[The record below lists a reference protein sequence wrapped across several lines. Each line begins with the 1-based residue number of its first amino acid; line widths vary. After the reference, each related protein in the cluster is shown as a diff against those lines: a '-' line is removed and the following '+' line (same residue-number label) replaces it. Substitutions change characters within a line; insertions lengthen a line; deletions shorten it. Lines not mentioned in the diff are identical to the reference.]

1 LSRKAQVVQEIVTE
15 LREHYM
21 IMQKAAT
28 WPPLLF
34 LRLKIYAMCRKF
46 VMSRNAGPKQMVVF
60 TAELGRAFVADLKR
74 CGCGIHAFCQHQA
87 PGFLQAELLLEL

>member
-1 LSRKAQVVQEIVTE
+1 
-15 LREHYM
+15 M

-46 VMSRNAGPKQMVVF
+46 VMSRNGGAPN
-60 TAELGRAFVADLKR
+60 KR
-74 CGCGIHAFCQHQA
+74 
-87 PGFLQAELLLEL
+87 L